1 MLKNI
6 DIDLLDVLP
15 GTQRGGIHPSPED
28 MVALRHHG
36 VLQPLTVQPV
46 PDTRPQRYQIVIGE
60 GIWRAAL
67 AIGLQ
72 HVPAYIR
79 TDLGQVSP
87 GDLGTSNNPMARA
100 RAMRRLLDAEPKL
113 TRTEL
118 GHRAGMTLSK
128 VSHHLRLLE
137 LPAAVQRLVEQGQL
151 QYGHARALLAL
162 DHPEE
167 QQALARLAAQR
178 HLSVR
183 VIERAVRTLQTQ
195 VIDTREAVARAMRAP
210 AASRAGVVQA
220 RGTKSREIVHLEQ
233 QLSERLGSQVEIEHG
248 GDGQG
253 TLMIRYFN
261 LDILEGILEHIMGRS
276 SNR

>member
-6 DIDLLDVLP
+6 DIDLLDLPP
-15 GTQRGGIHPSPED
+15 GTVRGSIHPSPEEMD
-28 MVALRHHG
+28 ALRHHG
-36 VLQPLTVQPV
+36 VLQPLAVQPI
-46 PDTRPQRYQIVIGE
+46 PDTRPQRYQIVMGE
-60 GIWRAAL
+60 GIWRAAQ

-72 HVPAYIR
+72 QVPAYIR
-79 TDLGQVSP
+79 TDLDQASP
-87 GDLGTSNNPMARA
+87 AELGSPTNPMARA

-162 DHPEE
+162 EDPE
-167 QQALARLAAQR
+167 QQKALAHVAAQR

-183 VIERAVRTLQTQ
+183 VIERAVRIMQTQ
-195 VIDTREAVARAMRAP
+195 VLGVREAVAQAIRAP
-210 AASRAGVVQA
+210 ASSNATVVQA
-220 RGTKSREIVHLEQ
+220 RGVKSCEIVQLEQ
-233 QLSERLGSQVEIEHG
+233 QLTERLGSPVQIEHQA
-248 GDGQG
+248 DGQG

-261 LDILEGILEHIMGRS
+261 LEILEGILEHIMGRS